1 MQTSAVAAR
10 GLSSCGSLSS
20 ASSPKEGGGRTRDLQ
35 GEQGIDDTREWQHP
49 SERCSNNGGWL
60 WTKGPEGSQAPA
72 GGGGTVSSKR
82 GSLVCSQKVLAW
94 ERERKSWGPLTPFG
108 KVWRVR
114 IWPQREVPPLFSHP
128 ALPTCRPALHSL
140 QAQLSSVG

>member
-49 SERCSNNGGWL
+49 SERCSNNGD
-60 WTKGPEGSQAPA
+60 KGP
-72 GGGGTVSSKR
+72 R
-82 GSLVCSQKVLAW
+82 GEPSPCRGWGNSLFQERKPCLQPKGACW

-114 IWPQREVPPLFSHP
+114 IWPQREVSPLFSHP
-128 ALPTCRPALHSL
+128 ALPTCRPTLHSL